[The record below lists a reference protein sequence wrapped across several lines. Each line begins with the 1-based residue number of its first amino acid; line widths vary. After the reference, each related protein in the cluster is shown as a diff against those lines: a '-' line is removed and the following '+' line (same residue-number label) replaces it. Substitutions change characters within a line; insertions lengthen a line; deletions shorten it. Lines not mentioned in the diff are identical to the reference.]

1 MATSFSLRPLVA
13 TDGPAL
19 AELGEQT
26 PDTGAVAF
34 HSQFLHDPM
43 ACLLA
48 LRPGTI
54 GVVAE
59 APDGDGLAGIGLMSF
74 GRFQFEGVVR
84 PFAYLYGL
92 SVHPRYRRLGLG
104 SQIGARRVAIA
115 NERYG
120 EDGVILAAIQ
130 SGNIGSLAVA
140 DTWSRQRVDR
150 SEAVVGKTRARPPR
164 RMSDLDVRPAR
175 STDLEEIATRQN
187 AFYRD
192 YDMYPPV
199 TASSLAGWRR
209 EAPLGFE
216 IHERW
221 VVADR
226 GANIVAGLAMTEEG
240 RLISIRLVRMP
251 LPLRLADM
259 VLRVVPPDGVLRR
272 LQIDSIWFSAGHD
285 DAAAFLWES
294 VRWLARDRGTTL
306 MTFFDP
312 HSPIAKVVP
321 RSRLIPRQ
329 TGSLVVRAP
338 VPIPE
343 DRLIYQLV

>member
-1 MATSFSLRPLVA
+1 
-13 TDGPAL
+13 
-19 AELGEQT
+19 
-26 PDTGAVAF
+26 VAF
-34 HSQFLHDPM
+34 HSQFLHDPI

-48 LRPGTI
+48 LRPGTV

-59 APDGDGLAGIGLMSF
+59 APGGDGLAGIGLMSF
-74 GRFQFEGVVR
+74 GRFHFEGAVR

-115 NERYG
+115 SERFG
-120 EDGVILAAIQ
+120 EDGVIVAGIQ

-140 DTWSRQRVDR
+140 ETWSRQRVDR
-150 SEAVVGKTRARPPR
+150 SQAVVAKVRARPPKPR
-164 RMSDLDVRPAR
+164 SDLDVRPAGR
-175 STDLEEIATRQN
+175 ADLEEIATRQN

-199 TASSLAGWRR
+199 TASSLLDWRD

-216 IHERW
+216 IHERY
-221 VVADR
+221 VATDHA
-226 GANIVAGLAMTEEG
+226 ANIVAGLALTEEG

-251 LPLRLADM
+251 LPLRLADV
-259 VLRVVPPDGVLRR
+259 VLRIIPPGGVMLR
-272 LQIDSIWFSAGHD
+272 LQVDAIWFSPGHD

-312 HSPIAKVVP
+312 RSPIAKAIP
-321 RSRLIPRQ
+321 TSRLIPPQ

-338 VPIPE
+338 IPIPE
-343 DRLIYQLV
+343 DRLVYQLV